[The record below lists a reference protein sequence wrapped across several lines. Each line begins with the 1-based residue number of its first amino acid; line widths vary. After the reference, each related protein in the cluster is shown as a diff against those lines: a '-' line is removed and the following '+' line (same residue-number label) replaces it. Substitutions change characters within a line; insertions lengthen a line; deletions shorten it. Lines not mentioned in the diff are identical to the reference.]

1 MTILSNTMPKLLLIF
16 ISILALIGCSSKPP
30 AQIALNPAAPI
41 VKPLAGELPT
51 LQLTTLDTRSAN
63 FIVRFNRDEK
73 AAKLISPAEPPRAQ
87 LETIFSQAFLDAGYT
102 TATQSETRL
111 ELQLSNLLSDV
122 SESSFGYKAEHI
134 ITIDVIA
141 QQPLKVL
148 TKTYRA
154 KGTLEGPFSTDV
166 AAIELELNQLL
177 GQLTSNIVNDPELNQ
192 FLQQL

>member
-16 ISILALIGCSSKPP
+16 ISILTLIGCSSTPP

-73 AAKLISPAEPPRAQ
+73 AAKLISPAVPPRAQ
-87 LETIFSQAFLDAGYT
+87 LETIFNQAFLDAGYT

-134 ITIDVIA
+134 ITIDLIA

-177 GQLTSNIVNDPELNQ
+177 GQLTANIVNDPELNQ